1 MKSKIIVFSLLLL
14 SSCYFNEEVIPD
26 TSPWKYGSPS
36 SVGLNENTLF
46 DLDNNLRQGGFDQI
60 RGVVAIKDDKLIFE
74 NYYDG
79 VDRETQQFLS
89 GATVSVMSIL
99 TGIALDRGLLD
110 SIKTPIS
117 VFFPDYPAPF
127 NFEPLKGEI
136 TVEHLLLMKSG
147 LAWYE
152 TGVPALNPNNSLN
165 GLTASSDWIEYAL
178 TRDLDAV
185 PGLRYSYNSTHGT
198 LLAKIL
204 ERASGQPFVEFAND
218 VLFSPM
224 NIVSAS
230 WQSDAFGN
238 INGGFGLS
246 LNLIDFAKL
255 GDLYLNYGIWKG
267 QRLVSEEWVKT
278 STSEQFQ
285 IDRFS
290 NYAYSWQL
298 FSELSSFSGILAE
311 NDTYFAEG
319 AGGQYLFVVPHQ
331 NFVLAVTADNFY
343 ENGFTPLI
351 IFRDFF
357 AEAFQ

>member
-1 MKSKIIVFSLLLL
+1 MKSRLLIFGLIVF
-14 SSCYFNEEVIPD
+14 SSCYFNEEEIPD
-26 TSPWKYGSPS
+26 TAPWKYGSPS
-36 SVGLNENTLF
+36 SVDLNESTLF
-46 DLDNNLRQGGFDQI
+46 ELDDNLRQGGFDQI

-74 NYYDG
+74 NYYEG
-79 VDRETQQFLS
+79 GDRETEQFLS
-89 GATVSVMSIL
+89 GATMSVMSML
-99 TGIALDRGLLD
+99 TGIALDRGFLD
-110 SIKTPIS
+110 SVQTPIN
-117 VFFPDYPAPF
+117 VFFPDYVDAF

-147 LAWYE
+147 FAWYE

-165 GLTASSDWIEYAL
+165 GLTASNDWIEHAL
-178 TRDLDAV
+178 TRDIDAI
-185 PGLRYSYNSTHGT
+185 PGLRYAYNSTHGV

-204 ERASGQPFVEFAND
+204 ERASGQPFIDYVNE
-218 VLFSPM
+218 VLFTPM
-224 NIVSAS
+224 NIGSAS
-230 WQSDAFGN
+230 WQSDAFN
-238 INGGFGLS
+238 NVNGGFGLS

-255 GDLYLNYGIWKG
+255 GDLYLNNGVWKG
-267 QRLVSEEWVKT
+267 QRLVSEEWVTT
-278 STSEQFQ
+278 STSQQFQ

-290 NYAYSWQL
+290 NFGYSWQL
-298 FSELSSFSGILAE
+298 FSELSAFSGILPE

-331 NFVLAVTADNFY
+331 NFVLAVTADNFF